1 MKLKDKIAVVT
12 GAGQGIGKETALEL
26 AREGAKV
33 AVNDVVQET
42 IEKVVAE
49 IKAQGQEAIGI
60 RADVSKREEVEQAV
74 NQVLTQWG
82 RVDILANVAGIYP
95 IVSLVEMTEEQW
107 DRVLDVNLKG
117 IFNCIKA
124 ALPAMIAQKG
134 GSIVNVAS
142 LAGAVGGEP
151 MGALGHV
158 HYAASKGGVLG
169 FTRSA
174 AQELGQHG
182 IRVNAIAPGGVV
194 TEGTMAISKS
204 LGFAD
209 FSEEMLAEAA
219 KAHIEMVPL
228 KRMGQTIDMAKTIL
242 FLASDDSSF
251 ITGQLIVVDGGITL
265 S

>member
-12 GAGQGIGKETALEL
+12 GAGQGIGRETALEL
-26 AREGAKV
+26 AREGANI
-33 AVNDVVQET
+33 AVNDVNQET

-60 RADVSKREEVEQAV
+60 RADVSKREEVEQAFK
-74 NQVLTQWG
+74 NVLTQWG
-82 RVDILANVAGIYP
+82 RVDILANIAGIFP
-95 IVSLVEMTEEQW
+95 PVFLMEMTEEQW
-107 DRVLDVNLKG
+107 DRVLNVNLKG
-117 IFNCIKA
+117 IFNCTKA
-124 ALPAMIAQKG
+124 VLPAMIAQKG

-142 LAGAVGGEP
+142 LAGAIGGEP
-151 MGALGHV
+151 GGPIGLV

-209 FSEEMLAEAA
+209 FSAEMLAEAA